1 MKTLNPNIVAQ
12 ETARPTV
19 LPPDKTLIDMLY
31 FMQLTRELEFRIERK
46 LYRQGKIVG
55 GVYVGRGQE
64 AIAVGSCMD
73 LRQADVVCPSHRD
86 MGAFLIRGMPVRTIL
101 AQYMARKTGATRGRD
116 GNMHMGDMKYN
127 LIAFVSMLGDNVP
140 VAAGIG
146 MSFKMRRE
154 DRVVICFFGD
164 GATSRGDWHEGIN
177 LAAVSK
183 VPVVYVCNNNQYAY
197 STPLERQMA
206 VENVADRAEAYGLP
220 GEIVDGNDVVAV
232 WGAVTRAIDRARS
245 GQGPTLVEC
254 KTFRMTG
261 HSAHDDAGYVP
272 TELFQFWEERDPIRR
287 HERFLVERG
296 LIDAAGIEEIK
307 TRVNREI
314 DEAIQIA
321 EKDPFPDPEDCLK
334 DVYYEEQ

>member
-1 MKTLNPNIVAQ
+1 MKTLNPNVVARD
-12 ETARPTV
+12 TAHPSV
-19 LPPDKTLIDMLY
+19 LPSDKTLLDMLY
-31 FMQLTRELEFRIERK
+31 YMQMTRELEYRLERK

-64 AIAVGSCMD
+64 AIAVGSCIG
-73 LRQADVVCPSHRD
+73 LGEKDVVCPSHRD
-86 MGAFLIRGMPVRTIL
+86 MGAFLIRGMSVRTIL

-146 MSFKMRRE
+146 MSFKMRHE
-154 DRVVICFFGD
+154 DRVAVCFFGD
-164 GATSRGDWHEGIN
+164 GATSRGDWHEGMNI
-177 LAAVSK
+177 AAVMK
-183 VPVVYVCNNNQYAY
+183 VPVIYVCNNNQYAY

-206 VENVADRAEAYGLP
+206 VENVADRAEAYGMP
-220 GEIVDGNDVVAV
+220 GEIVDGNNVIDV
-232 WGAVTRAIDRARS
+232 WGATARAIERARA

-272 TELFQFWEERDPIRR
+272 SELFQYWEERDPIVR
-287 HERFLVERG
+287 HEKFLIERG
-296 LIDAAGIEEIK
+296 LITREGADEMKAGI
-307 TRVNREI
+307 NREI

-321 EKDPFPDPEDCLK
+321 ENDPFPAPEDCLR
-334 DVYYEEQ
+334 DVYFEG

>member
-1 MKTLNPNIVAQ
+1 MKTLNPNAAAPAAQ
-12 ETARPTV
+12 PQV
-19 LPPDKTLIDMLY
+19 LPSEKTLLDMLY
-31 FMQLTRELEFRIERK
+31 YMHLARELEFRIERK

-64 AIAVGSCMD
+64 AIAVGSCID
-73 LRQADVVCPSHRD
+73 LRKDDVVCPSHRD
-86 MGAFLIRGMPVRTIL
+86 MGAFLIRGMPVRTVL

-140 VAAGIG
+140 VAAGLG
-146 MSFKMRRE
+146 MAFKMRKE
-154 DRVVICFFGD
+154 DRVAVCFFGD
-164 GATSRGDWHEGIN
+164 GATSRGDWHEGMN
-177 LAAVSK
+177 MAAVMK

-220 GEIVDGNDVVAV
+220 GEIVDGNNVVAV
-232 WGAVTRAIDRARS
+232 WDAVNRAIERARS

-272 TELFQFWEERDPIRR
+272 NELFQYWEERDPIRR
-287 HERFLVERG
+287 HQSFLIERG
-296 LIDAAGIEEIK
+296 LITDAKVKELQA
-307 TRVNREI
+307 RVNREI

-334 DVYYEEQ
+334 DVYYEG

>member
-1 MKTLNPNIVAQ
+1 MSV
-12 ETARPTV
+12 E
-19 LPPDKTLIDMLY
+19 
-31 FMQLTRELEFRIERK
+31 
-46 LYRQGKIVG
+46 
-55 GVYVGRGQE
+55 
-64 AIAVGSCMD
+64 S
-73 LRQADVVCPSHRD
+73 DVVCPSHRD
-86 MGAFLIRGMPVRTIL
+86 MGAFLIRGMSVRTIL

-146 MSFKMRRE
+146 MSFKMRGE
-154 DRVVICFFGD
+154 DRVSVCFFGD

-177 LAAVSK
+177 LAAVMK

-220 GEIVDGNDVVAV
+220 GVIVDGNDVVAV
-232 WGAVTRAIDRARS
+232 WNTVRTAIERARS

-272 TELFQFWEERDPIRR
+272 AELFQFWEERDPIRR
-287 HERFLVERG
+287 HERLLIDRG
-296 LIDAAGIEEIK
+296 LITPAGATELKE
-307 TRVNREI
+307 RVNDEI
-314 DEAIQIA
+314 NEAIQIA

-334 DVYYEEQ
+334 DVYFEG